1 MLADLG
7 FNSYRFSLMSGF
19 EPKFGIVAVDL
30 VTQRRTIKPSGAML
44 GNIARRN
51 SL

>member
-1 MLADLG
+1 MSLVAPRQLRVDVG
-7 FNSYRFSLMSGF
+7 FT
-19 EPKFGIVAVDL
+19 PKFGIVAVDL
-30 VTQRRTIKPSGAML
+30 ATQRRTIKPSGAML